1 VTGANFL
8 LTYKTTKL
16 LVDCG
21 LEQGSKMAEET
32 NWDDFPYDPSEI
44 QALIVTHAHLDHIG
58 RIPKLINDGFRGVIY
73 STSATKD
80 IVAVM
85 LEDTNKI
92 LGGSKSH
99 PELADIY
106 NDKNLARALS
116 LWKTKNYHEDFTI
129 GDITINFKDA
139 GHILGSVM
147 AEMQVGSK
155 KVLFTGDLGNSP
167 SLILKDTEAISGI
180 DYMVME
186 SVYGDR
192 NHEGRESREENLLK
206 VINEASQSGG
216 TLLVP
221 TFSLERTQEML
232 FMLNDFA
239 EKGLLPDMP
248 IYVDSPLAIRVTR
261 IFRKHTD
268 ELKDEARA
276 VLSHDDDLYDFPGLK
291 ETLKVWESKLIN
303 RDNGPKMIIA
313 ASGMSEGG
321 RIVHHE
327 KRYLGDP
334 NTIILFTGYQAENTA
349 GRAIQDG
356 EREVEIMDEKVSVR
370 AQIRT
375 VSGFS
380 GHKDSDHLVEFVQ
393 GSAESLK
400 KVFIAMGEL
409 KASSFLAQRLKGEL
423 GVSAKV
429 VQKDEVAEFEV

>member
-1 VTGANFL
+1 
-8 LTYKTTKL
+8 
-16 LVDCG
+16 
-21 LEQGSKMAEET
+21 MAEET